1 MCVRARVC
9 VCVHVCEWC
18 VRRGGGGGGWGGFTV
33 KNALLKV
40 LLSASINMS
49 LNSE

>member
-1 MCVRARVC
+1 MHARIC
-9 VCVHVCEWC
+9 VCVHVCKWC
-18 VRRGGGGGGWGGFTV
+18 VRRGGGGGV
-33 KNALLKV
+33 LHSQNALLKV